1 METLKDIQEKITS
14 SDNLSLEY
22 ANTIIN
28 ELLNES
34 EQSRDE
40 FKYDETVL
48 IKNILEN
55 NINKDKKIIISVLK
69 PLDNIWYEFLSTEQK
84 CYYKTLLYDL
94 FLPNTCEKRN

>member
-69 PLDNIWYEFLSTEQK
+69 PLDNI
-84 CYYKTLLYDL
+84 
-94 FLPNTCEKRN
+94 